1 MEPNSAVLL
10 PHRFVSFNIER
21 EIIQLYDDGGG
32 GEIWC
37 SVYAGGGVDRL
48 RQTFFKVLTTYTND
62 DYYIYS
68 FFSQAIYTKTDFEVL
83 VLVLF
88 VPG

>member
-48 RQTFFKVLTTYTND
+48 
-62 DYYIYS
+62 
-68 FFSQAIYTKTDFEVL
+68 
-83 VLVLF
+83 
-88 VPG
+88 

>member
-1 MEPNSAVLL
+1 MT
-10 PHRFVSFNIER
+10 NI
-21 EIIQLYDDGGG
+21 
-32 GEIWC
+32 
-37 SVYAGGGVDRL
+37 
-48 RQTFFKVLTTYTND
+48 FKVLTTYTND

>member
-1 MEPNSAVLL
+1 MVVVVKYGVVYMPEEALIDYDKHFL
-10 PHRFVSFNIER
+10 KYL
-21 EIIQLYDDGGG
+21 QLT
-32 GEIWC
+32 
-37 SVYAGGGVDRL
+37 R
-48 RQTFFKVLTTYTND
+48 TTTTI
-62 DYYIYS
+62 YIL